1 MFLNADDIAKE
12 LCPDDIESAKI
23 KAGRIYLEKF
33 NQYIEKQISFAVE
46 TTLSGKTLEKLV
58 RKAKES
64 GYKIELIY
72 SYLND
77 FSDCIKR
84 VKTRVLNGGH
94 NVEEEEITRRY
105 YRSIINFWKY
115 KDLADKWSLFYNG
128 EKYSPTLVAYKFH
141 MYCDIID
148 KEKYNQFLKITE
160 LSKMLENS
168 KGNENAK

>member
-1 MFLNADDIAKE
+1 MILQKSYAPMILKVLKSKQAEYILKNLINILKNKYH
-12 LCPDDIESAKI
+12 LQLKQLYRVKPLK
-23 KAGRIYLEKF
+23 
-33 NQYIEKQISFAVE
+33 NQSEKQKRAA
-46 TTLSGKTLEKLV
+46 TKQNLSIAT
-58 RKAKES
+58 
-64 GYKIELIY
+64 
-72 SYLND
+72 LND

-168 KGNENAK
+168 KGNENAKQLK